1 MMINF
6 NNYCLLNKFRS
17 NNIVIIIYKH
27 NQLKFLIIFLFTIT
41 FLSCSKD
48 RVLDLK
54 QYNKL
59 LVVNCTFNPD
69 STWELWL
76 SSTLSIGEYS
86 EYFPAINN
94 ATIQLYEND
103 SLIGNMTNTSKGYY
117 TLNQLPKLGKTYS
130 VKIHA
135 EGFDDVFAKDS
146 IPKTKGLITE
156 GTVEKILIEKNAPP
170 PYVDNIYKVL
180 PFELTLIDTKIE
192 SNFYKI
198 QANIDVTSLDQF
210 PQYFYDEHYIVFPKK
225 YIFTSDKIFEP
236 ISWEQNFI
244 LYSDVAL
251 EDTIYNLSAYYT
263 GFGKSYNNGVDV
275 TKITPQYISS
285 EKLNPFY
292 NGIVGWGIMQAKEGT
307 GEWKLEYSVELQ
319 TISESYYKYNK
330 TRLLQQYNRTI
341 PGSEFNNIYSNV
353 VGGKGIFGGYQ
364 SHKIILQ

>member
-1 MMINF
+1 MKK
-6 NNYCLLNKFRS
+6 NYYY
-17 NNIVIIIYKH
+17 I
-27 NQLKFLIIFLFTIT
+27 FTIF

-54 QYNKL
+54 QEKKL
-59 LVVNCTFNPD
+59 LVVNCTFNPK

-146 IPKTKGLITE
+146 IPKIKGLITE
-156 GTVEKILIEKNAPP
+156 GTVEKILTEKNAPP
-170 PYVDNIYKVL
+170 PYVDEIYKIL
-180 PFELTLIDTKIE
+180 PIQLSLFDSKAET
-192 SNFYKI
+192 NYYKI
-198 QANIDVTSLDQF
+198 QTYITPLDSTQF
-210 PQYFYDEHYIVFPKK
+210 PQFVIDSNLIPYNLTMVNSE
-225 YIFTSDKIFEP
+225 DKRLSS
-236 ISWEQNFI
+236 ISWEQDFI
-244 LYSDVAL
+244 LFEDNTISETNYSIKAF
-251 EDTIYNLSAYYT
+251 YR
-263 GFGKSYNNGVDV
+263 GFGRETSNGVDV
-275 TKITPQYISS
+275 TKISPYFIDP
-285 EKLNPFY
+285 KRFNKFLNGAGGYGFY
-292 NGIVGWGIMQAKEGT
+292 GGVDPKPDT
-307 GEWKLEYSVELQ
+307 GEWKLEFSAELQ
-319 TISESYYKYNK
+319 TISETYYRYNK